1 LDFRFWILDFRIEES
16 DLTDIS
22 GRWLSDTIFFISA
35 PMNPGASTAPGYPK
49 LPANPP
55 CPAET
60 KIKPNTLQLLK
71 YLLFSVGF
79 YFTAKAY
86 IVGLQS
92 KFVVAVLVRFSP
104 FKKTTNLFIPLLIT
118 FLRRG

>member
-1 LDFRFWILDFRIEES
+1 MRFEES
-16 DLTDIS
+16 DLTDVAE
-22 GRWLSDTIFFISA
+22 GWLIDLRFFISA

-49 LPANPP
+49 LAANPP
-55 CPAET
+55 CPDET
-60 KIKPNTLQLLK
+60 KIKPNTLQLLE

-92 KFVVAVLVRFSP
+92 KFVVAVLVGFSP
-104 FKKTTNLFIPLLIT
+104 LKKTTNLFIPLLIT
-118 FLRRG
+118 FLQRG